1 MWAAVIGIHSN
12 SFPIEGTLAVSKNIA
27 IDSKSQESFMIAAEA
42 QDFDHRDAWGIR
54 MEKGARGSPSL
65 GFPLTKE
72 KDGVITTLES
82 FLQVRWCPSVRTR
95 EDGKKSPGM
104 YTASNFHSIF
114 ASHDQWFLRII
125 FINLLITL
133 RYLSCTAIYT
143 HRDGATVSKMCLPT
157 CGILK
162 LSFHFLFFNYAGA
175 PNT

>member
-1 MWAAVIGIHSN
+1 M
-12 SFPIEGTLAVSKNIA
+12 AVSKNIA
-27 IDSKSQESFMIAAEA
+27 IDSKSQESFMIAAET

-72 KDGVITTLES
+72 RWRHHHTWTVAPGEVVS
-82 FLQVRWCPSVRTR
+82 FSQPR
-95 EDGKKSPGM
+95 EDGKKSSGM

-133 RYLSCTAIYT
+133 WYLSCIAMYAHCDWANCR
-143 HRDGATVSKMCLPT
+143 HRLRY
-157 CGILK
+157 LK
-162 LSFHFLFFNYAGA
+162 CAYLLV
-175 PNT
+175 